1 MGPKQKVLAVSVAL
15 AAASA
20 ASIGL
25 PATAFAAA
33 NGVKLLSEVQS
44 AVASQRGFQWSY
56 KGVEIGA
63 TEYET
68 TYVGKDAG
76 SQSVTIVKSTGKG
89 SVSVIVVGAV
99 AYLKANTLGLEEA
112 GFEPSAAQAEAGKW
126 ISVTEATG
134 SFYQS
139 VAGGL
144 TSASVSAELTMS
156 APVTERRSRV
166 LRQNVIELKGTAAP
180 AAQVD
185 TGTVDSLYVAASGS
199 PLPVELVQYVS
210 GIGSTYIYSH
220 WGQVPRVSAP
230 RGAIAYEASWT

>member
-1 MGPKQKVLAVSVAL
+1 MVL

-25 PATAFAAA
+25 PAPAFAAS

-44 AVASQRGFQWSY
+44 AVGSQRGFQWSY
-56 KGVEIGA
+56 KGVEIGT

-68 TYVGKDAG
+68 TYVGKEAG

-89 SVSVIVVGAV
+89 SVSVIVVGTT
-99 AYLKANTLGLEEA
+99 AYFKANTLGLDA
-112 GFEPSAAQAEAGKW
+112 VGFEPSAAQAEAGKW
-126 ISVTEATG
+126 ISVTEATET

-139 VAGGL
+139 VAGGI

-156 APVTERRSRV
+156 APVTELRSRV

-199 PLPVELVQYVS
+199 HLPVELVQSDS
-210 GIGSTYIYSH
+210 GVGSTYMYSH
-220 WGQVPRVSAP
+220 WGQVPRVSPP
-230 RGAIAYEASWT
+230 RGAVAYQASWT